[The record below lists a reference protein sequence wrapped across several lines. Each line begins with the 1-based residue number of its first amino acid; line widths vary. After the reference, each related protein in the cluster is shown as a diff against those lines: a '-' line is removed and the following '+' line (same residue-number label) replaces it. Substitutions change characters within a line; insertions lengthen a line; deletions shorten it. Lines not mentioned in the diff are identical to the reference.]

1 LFTASRSLS
10 VLSLLHFGL
19 LANQAQRQP
28 NPIDSILTEGKA
40 QRDAGHSA
48 EAIRQF
54 NHAVILARSQGDTER
69 EARSLILLAGAHVRV
84 FDYRSGFAQA
94 RQALDLARRTHDYV
108 LSGAASGYMTTIYMQ
123 VGDFASAE
131 EQVRRTI
138 DLLEHAPQ
146 QDARTRQ
153 FLLKALVSRASIS
166 LLQGKNSDG
175 EKSSHTAINLANQL
189 GDPAM
194 EALAWEM
201 LGATFLRQNRI
212 PAAQD
217 AFTRE
222 YSLRKAIRDEDGL
235 AVTKEHL
242 AELELAKSSPN
253 YALALRLIDEVF
265 AAPSPTFKAN
275 PQYYPIH
282 VRAKILLKSGRRL
295 DALSEFRRAVDSA
308 SQWRRGALPGDTT
321 NTQTVSSLH
330 EAYADFAAL
339 AAEMALERHDSTLL
353 REGLEVLA
361 ENRAASLREQLTSA
375 LGKQFQLPESYFG
388 KLSELQLVQARVTL
402 GRNTDEDRQDLARIH
417 AELGELE
424 NQIGLKSDKN
434 VLHGEKNL
442 RRNSLRDIQ
451 NRLSSAQVLLS
462 FCLGKDKSFLW
473 AVTGTEVSVYQLDSE
488 KAITAKATRWTA
500 ATRSRHAAPDA
511 GPNVGLDLSRT
522 LFGQLAPR
530 FSGKP
535 EWLIVGDGSLL
546 NGVPFS
552 NLPDMSRPNAPLI
565 ANHTLRFLPSELLL
579 LVPDRKSPALSFLG
593 VADPIYNL
601 ADSRLDHMKEPGSGE
616 DGATISLARLVGSEK
631 EIRTAAMLSRM
642 SDEQLLVG
650 TRATIQNLRK
660 SLDRSPEI
668 VHFAVHVVSPS
679 GQAQEAA
686 LALSLK
692 NGMPE
697 LLTSE
702 TIATYHLPGSLVVMS
717 GCFSEQGKTLP
728 SAGLVG
734 LSRAWLLAGADAVLV
749 SAWPT
754 PDNSGRF
761 FSEFYRHLQANI
773 ESRPDVPLANRAA
786 VALQQAQLDM
796 QRNSDYSSSPSF
808 WAAYS
813 IISKE

>member
-1 LFTASRSLS
+1 M
-10 VLSLLHFGL
+10 LSLLHLGL
-19 LANQAQRQP
+19 LAANQPQRQL
-28 NPIDSILTEGKA
+28 NLIDSALAEGKA
-40 QRDAGHSA
+40 QRDAGRLSD
-48 EAIRQF
+48 AIRTF
-54 NHAVILARSQGDTER
+54 ANAVSSARHQQDADR
-69 EARSLILLAGAHVRV
+69 EARSLVLLAGAQVLA
-84 FDYRSGFAQA
+84 FDYRSALTHAQ
-94 RQALDLARRTHDYV
+94 QALSLARRIQNYV
-108 LSGAASGYMTTIYMQ
+108 VAGAASGNITTIYMQ

-131 EQVRRTI
+131 QQVSRTI

-146 QDARTRQ
+146 QDDRTQQ
-153 FLLKALVSRASIS
+153 FLVKALVSRASIC
-166 LLQGKNSDG
+166 LLQDKNSAG
-175 EKSSHTAINLANQL
+175 EKWSHAAITLAYQVGNPKL
-189 GDPAM
+189 

-201 LGATFLRQNRI
+201 LGATFLRQNRV

-217 AFTRE
+217 ALARE
-222 YSLRKAIRDEDGL
+222 YSLRKAVHDENGL

-242 AELELAKSSPN
+242 AELELAKSAPN
-253 YALALRLIDEVF
+253 YPLALRLIEEAF
-265 AAPSPTFKAN
+265 AAPSPTFRTM
-275 PQYYPIH
+275 PQYYPLH
-282 VRAKILLKSGRRL
+282 VRAKILLKSGKRME
-295 DALSEFRRAVDSA
+295 ALSEFRRSVNSA

-330 EAYADFAAL
+330 ETYADFAEL
-339 AAEMALERHDSTLL
+339 AAEISLQERNPALL

-375 LGKQFQLPESYFG
+375 LGRQFQLPESYLG

-402 GRNTDEDRQDLARIH
+402 GRNTDEDRQNLARIH
-417 AELGELE
+417 AELGEIE
-424 NQIGLKSDKN
+424 NQIGLKPDKN
-434 VLHGEKNL
+434 VLQGEKNL

-451 NRLSSAQVLLS
+451 NRLSSTQVLLS
-462 FCLGKDKSFLW
+462 FCLGKEKSFLW
-473 AVTGTEVSVYQLDSE
+473 AVTETEVSVYQLDSE
-488 KAITAKATRWTA
+488 SAITAMAVRWTA
-500 ATRSRHAAPDA
+500 ATRTRRATPDIGPA
-511 GPNVGLDLSRT
+511 GLHLSRA
-522 LFGQLAPR
+522 LFGQLASP
-530 FSGKP
+530 FSEKT

-552 NLPDMSRPNAPLI
+552 SLPDPSRLNAKLV

-593 VADPIYNL
+593 IADPIYNL
-601 ADSRLDHMKEPGSGE
+601 ADSRLARTKESESSE

-631 EIRTAAMLSRM
+631 EIRTAAVLSRM

-650 TRATIQNLRK
+650 TRATIRNLRK

-692 NGMPE
+692 NGIPE

-754 PDNSGRF
+754 PDDSGRF

-773 ESRPDVPLANRAA
+773 ESKPAVPLANRAA
-786 VALQQAQLDM
+786 IALQQAQLDM

>member
-1 LFTASRSLS
+1 LHLGLLTAS
-10 VLSLLHFGL
+10 
-19 LANQAQRQP
+19 QTPQP
-28 NPIDSILTEGKA
+28 RADNLIDAAIAEGKA
-40 QRDAGHSA
+40 QRDAGRSF
-48 EAIRQF
+48 EAIRHF
-54 NHAVILARSQGDTER
+54 ARAADLARRQNDSER
-69 EARSLILLAGAHVRV
+69 EARSLILLAVAQVRM
-84 FDYRSGFAQA
+84 FDYRAGLASARNALRLAQHSSNYI
-94 RQALDLARRTHDYV
+94 LA
-108 LSGAASGYMTTIYMQ
+108 GAAGGNITTIYMQ
-123 VGDFASAE
+123 LGDFASAE
-131 EQVRRTI
+131 QQVSRTI
-138 DLLEHAPQ
+138 DLLERAPQ
-146 QDARTRQ
+146 QDVQTRQ
-153 FLLKALVSRASIS
+153 FLVKARVLRASIC

-175 EKSSHTAINLANQL
+175 EKWAHSAITLAYQI
-189 GDPAM
+189 GDPAI
-194 EALAWEM
+194 EAFAWEM
-201 LGATFLRQNRI
+201 LGATYLRQDRVR
-212 PAAQD
+212 AAQD
-217 AFTRE
+217 AFAKE
-222 YSLRKAIRDEDGL
+222 YSLRKQVHDEDGL

-242 AELELAKSSPN
+242 AELELAKSSPD
-253 YALALRLIDEVF
+253 YSLALRLIDEAF

-275 PQYYPIH
+275 PQYYPTH
-282 VRAKILLKSGRRL
+282 VRAKILLKSGRKQE
-295 DALSEFRRAVDSA
+295 ALSEFRRAVSSA
-308 SQWRRGALPGDTT
+308 GQWRRGALPGDTT

-330 EAYADFAAL
+330 EAYADFAGL
-339 AAEMALERHDSTLL
+339 AAEMSLERHDSALL

-375 LGKQFQLPESYFG
+375 LGRQFQLPEAYFG
-388 KLSELQLVQARVTL
+388 KLSELQTAQARVTL
-402 GRNTDEDRQDLARIH
+402 GRNTDEDRQNLARIH

-424 NQIGLKSDKN
+424 NQIGLKPDKN
-434 VLHGEKNL
+434 VLQGEKNL

-462 FCLGKDKSFLW
+462 FCLGKEKSFLW
-473 AVTGTEVSVYQLDSE
+473 AVTGTEVSVYQLDPEST
-488 KAITAKATRWTA
+488 ITAMAVRWTA
-500 ATRSRHAAPDA
+500 ATRTRRAAPDA
-511 GPNVGLDLSRT
+511 GPELSRAI
-522 LFGQLAPR
+522 FGQLASR
-530 FSGKP
+530 FSEKP
-535 EWLIVGDGSLL
+535 EWLIVGDSSLL

-552 NLPDMSRPNAPLI
+552 SLPDMSRPNAKLV

-579 LVPDRKSPALSFLG
+579 LVPDRKSPAFSFLG
-593 VADPIYNL
+593 IADPIYNL
-601 ADSRLDHMKEPGSGE
+601 ADSRLVRTKGSESGE
-616 DGATISLARLVGSEK
+616 DGASISLARLVGSEK

-754 PDNSGRF
+754 PDDSGRF
-761 FSEFYRHLQANI
+761 FSEFYRHLQASI
-773 ESRPDVPLANRAA
+773 ESRPAVPLANRAA

-796 QRNSDYSSSPSF
+796 QRNTDYSSSPSF

>member
-1 LFTASRSLS
+1 MA
-10 VLSLLHFGL
+10 
-19 LANQAQRQP
+19 RQ
-28 NPIDSILTEGKA
+28 
-40 QRDAGHSA
+40 QRDTDRA
-48 EAIRQF
+48 
-54 NHAVILARSQGDTER
+54 AR
-69 EARSLILLAGAHVRV
+69 ALILLAVAQLRA
-84 FDYRSGFAQA
+84 FDYRSGLATSQEALNLAQLG
-94 RQALDLARRTHDYV
+94 RNYLLA
-108 LSGAASGYMTTIYMQ
+108 GAASGNITTIYMQ
-123 VGDFASAE
+123 LGDLPSAE
-131 EQVRRTI
+131 QQVSRTV

-153 FLLKALVSRASIS
+153 FLLKALVSRASIC
-166 LLQGKNSDG
+166 LLQDKNSDG
-175 EKSSHTAINLANQL
+175 ERWSHTAINLAYQL

-201 LGATFLRQNRI
+201 LGATFLRQDRI
-212 PAAQD
+212 RAAQD
-217 AFTRE
+217 AFTKE

-242 AELELAKSSPN
+242 AELELAKSSPD
-253 YALALRLIDEVF
+253 YSLALRLIDEVF

-282 VRAKILLKSGRRL
+282 VRAKILLKSGKKL
-295 DALSEFRRAVDSA
+295 QALSEFRRAVDSA

-321 NTQTVSSLH
+321 STQTVSSLH

-339 AAEMALERHDSTLL
+339 AAELSLERHDTTLL

-375 LGKQFQLPESYFG
+375 LGRQFQLPESYFG
-388 KLSELQLVQARVTL
+388 KLSELQLVQAHVTL
-402 GRNTDEDRQDLARIH
+402 GRNTDEDRQSLARIH

-424 NQIGLKSDKN
+424 NQIGLKPDKN
-434 VLHGEKNL
+434 ILQGEKNL

-451 NRLSSAQVLLS
+451 NRLRSTQVLLS
-462 FCLGKDKSFLW
+462 FCLGKEKSFLW
-473 AVTGTEVSVYQLDSE
+473 AVTGTDVSVYQLDSE
-488 KAITAKATRWTA
+488 SAITAKAIRWTA
-500 ATRSRHAAPDA
+500 ATRTRHAAPDG
-511 GPNVGLDLSRT
+511 GPTAGLDLSRA
-522 LFGQLAPR
+522 LFGQLASR
-530 FSGKP
+530 FSERP

-552 NLPDMSRPNAPLI
+552 SLPDMSHPNTKLV

-579 LVPDRKSPALSFLG
+579 LVHGRESPALSFIG

-601 ADSRLDHMKEPGSGE
+601 ADSRLARTKAPESSE

-668 VHFAVHVVSPS
+668 LHFAVHVVSPS

-692 NGMPE
+692 NGIPE

-754 PDNSGRF
+754 PDDSGRF
-761 FSEFYRHLQANI
+761 FSEFYRHLQASI
-773 ESRPDVPLANRAA
+773 ESRPAVPLANRAA
-786 VALQQAQLDM
+786 IALQQAQLDM
-796 QRNSDYSSSPSF
+796 QRNNDYSSSPSF

>member
-1 LFTASRSLS
+1 
-10 VLSLLHFGL
+10 VLSLLHLGL
-19 LANQAQRQP
+19 LAANQTQREP
-28 NPIDSILTEGKA
+28 NSIDAAIADGIA
-40 QRDAGHSA
+40 QRDAGHSS
-48 EAIRQF
+48 EAVRQF
-54 NHAVILARSQGDTER
+54 DRAVVLSRQQRDTQR
-69 EARSLILLAGAHVRV
+69 ETRSLILLAGAHVRV
-84 FDYRSGFAQA
+84 FDYRSA
-94 RQALDLARRTHDYV
+94 LARAHTALGLAQQAKNYV
-108 LSGAASGYMTTIYMQ
+108 LAGAASGYITTIYMQ

-131 EQVRRTI
+131 QQVSRTI
-138 DLLEHAPQ
+138 DLLERAPNK
-146 QDARTRQ
+146 DARTRE
-153 FLLKALVSRASIS
+153 FLVKALVIRASIC
-166 LLQGKNSDG
+166 LLQGKSAEG
-175 EKSSHTAINLANQL
+175 EKSSQTALGLAHQS
-189 GDPAM
+189 GDPAL
-194 EALAWEM
+194 EALAWHG
-201 LGATFLRQNRI
+201 LATAFLRQDRVS
-212 PAAQD
+212 AAER
-217 AFTRE
+217 AFAKE
-222 YSLRKAIRDEDGL
+222 YSLRQVMHDEDGL
-235 AVTKEHL
+235 ADTKEHL
-242 AELELAKSSPN
+242 AELELKKPSPDCSK
-253 YALALRLIDEVF
+253 ALRLIDEAF
-265 AAPSPTFKAN
+265 AASSPTFKAN
-275 PQYYPIH
+275 AQYYPINI
-282 VRAKILLKSGRRL
+282 RAKILLKCGRKL
-295 DALSEFRRAVDSA
+295 EALSEFRRAVNSA
-308 SQWRRGALPGDTT
+308 NEWRRGALPGDTT
-321 NTQTVSSLH
+321 STQTVAALH
-330 EAYADFAAL
+330 EVYADFAEL
-339 AAEMALERHDSTLL
+339 AAELALERHDSKLL

-375 LGKQFQLPESYFG
+375 LGRQFQLPESYFG
-388 KLSELQLVQARVTL
+388 KLSELQLVQAHVTL
-402 GRNTDEDRQDLARIH
+402 GRNTDEDRQNLARIH

-424 NQIGLKSDKN
+424 NQIGLKPDKN
-434 VLHGEKNL
+434 ILQGEKNL

-451 NRLSSAQVLLS
+451 NRLSSTQVLLS
-462 FCLGKDKSFLW
+462 FCLGKEKSFLW

-488 KAITAKATRWTA
+488 SAITAKATRWTA
-500 ATRSRHAAPDA
+500 ATRSRRAPADTGA
-511 GPNVGLDLSRT
+511 DLSQV

-530 FSGKP
+530 FFEKP

-552 NLPDMSRPNAPLI
+552 SLPDMSHPNTKLV

-579 LVPDRKSPALSFLG
+579 LVRGRESPALSFIG

-601 ADSRLDHMKEPGSGE
+601 ADSRLARTKAPESSE

-668 VHFAVHVVSPS
+668 LHFAVHVVSPS

-692 NGMPE
+692 NGIPE

-754 PDNSGRF
+754 PDDSGRF
-761 FSEFYRHLQANI
+761 FSEFYRHLQASI
-773 ESRPDVPLANRAA
+773 ESRPAVPLANRAA
-786 VALQQAQLDM
+786 IALQQAQLDM
-796 QRNSDYSSSPSF
+796 QRNNDYSSSPSF

>member
-1 LFTASRSLS
+1 
-10 VLSLLHFGL
+10 VLCLLHLGL
-19 LANQAQRQP
+19 LAANQPQRP
-28 NPIDSILTEGKA
+28 SIKNDIDAAVVEGKS
-40 QRDAGHSA
+40 QRDAGHTN

-54 NHAVILARSQGDTER
+54 SRAVNLARQQHDSER
-69 EARSLILLAGAHVRV
+69 AARCLVLLAVAQLRV
-84 FDYRSGFAQA
+84 FDYRSGLASAGEALRLAQEA
-94 RQALDLARRTHDYV
+94 KNYV
-108 LSGAASGYMTTIYMQ
+108 LAGAASGNITTIYMQ

-131 EQVRRTI
+131 QQVSRTI

-146 QDARTRQ
+146 QDARTQQ
-153 FLLKALVSRASIS
+153 FLVKALVSRASIC
-166 LLQGKNSDG
+166 LLQGKNSAG
-175 EKSSHTAINLANQL
+175 EKWSHAAMSLAYKM
-189 GDPAM
+189 GDPEL

-201 LGATFLRQNRI
+201 LGATFLRQDRV

-217 AFTRE
+217 AFARE
-222 YSLRKAIRDEDGL
+222 YSLRKAAHDEDGL

-242 AELELAKSSPN
+242 AELELAKSFPD
-253 YALALRLIDEVF
+253 YPLALRLIDEAF
-265 AAPSPTFKAN
+265 AAPSPSFKTS
-275 PQYYPIH
+275 PQYYPLH
-282 VRAKILLKSGRRL
+282 VRAKILLKSGKTME
-295 DALSEFRRAVDSA
+295 ALSEFRHSVNSA

-330 EAYADFAAL
+330 ETYADFAEL
-339 AAEMALERHDSTLL
+339 AAEISLRERNSALL

-388 KLSELQLVQARVTL
+388 KLVDLQLVQARVTL
-402 GRNTDEDRQDLARIH
+402 GRNTDEDRQNLARIH
-417 AELGELE
+417 VEISEIE
-424 NQIGLKSDKN
+424 NQIGLKPDKN
-434 VLHGEKNL
+434 VLQGEKNL
-442 RRNSLRDIQ
+442 RKNSLRDIQ
-451 NRLSSAQVLLS
+451 NRLSGTQVLLS
-462 FCLGKDKSFLW
+462 FCLGTEKSFLW
-473 AVTGTEVSVYQLDSE
+473 AVTATDVSVYQLDSE
-488 KAITAKATRWTA
+488 SAITAMATRWTE
-500 ATRSRHAAPDA
+500 ATRTRRVAPDVASTA
-511 GPNVGLDLSRT
+511 GLNLSRA
-522 LFGQLAPR
+522 LFGQLAFR
-530 FSGKP
+530 FSEKT

-552 NLPDMSRPNAPLI
+552 SLPDTSRPNTKLV
-565 ANHTLRFLPSELLL
+565 ANHALRFLPSELLL

-593 VADPIYNL
+593 IADPIYNL
-601 ADSRLDHMKEPGSGE
+601 ADSRLARTKDSESSE

-642 SDEQLLVG
+642 SDEELLVG
-650 TRATIQNLRK
+650 TRATIRNLRK

-692 NGMPE
+692 HGMPE

-754 PDNSGRF
+754 PDDSGRF

-773 ESRPDVPLANRAA
+773 ESKPAVPLANRAA
-786 VALQQAQLDM
+786 IALQQAQLDM
-796 QRNSDYSSSPSF
+796 QRNGDYSSSPSF